1 MGQWGEGQ
9 KTYKNHKTNNNL
21 QIGANGSNI
30 FNVSTASIYPDTD
43 NSVDLGLSNRRFQ
56 DVYAVNYYGDGS
68 NLTGVGSTTAGA
80 VGTYAALHLSSNAG
94 TSFGTTRSG
103 SQLRHANFY
112 RDGNNNTTV
121 SGTWRCMG
129 QTGTYSG
136 NNAGGSDTMGTIW
149 VRIS

>member
-1 MGQWGEGQ
+1 MSQISLQENDTKLDTIETNANNYSHPTGNGN
-9 KTYKNHKTNNNL
+9 NH
-21 QIGANGSNI
+21 IPSNGSSGQ
-30 FNVSTASIYPDTD
+30 FLGYSSAGTAAWVASP
-43 NSVDLGLSNRRFQ
+43 S
-56 DVYAVNYYGDGS
+56 A
-68 NLTGVGSTTAGA
+68 STTAGD
-80 VGTYAALHLSSNAG
+80 VGTYAALHLSTNVG

-103 SQLRHANFY
+103 SILRHANFY